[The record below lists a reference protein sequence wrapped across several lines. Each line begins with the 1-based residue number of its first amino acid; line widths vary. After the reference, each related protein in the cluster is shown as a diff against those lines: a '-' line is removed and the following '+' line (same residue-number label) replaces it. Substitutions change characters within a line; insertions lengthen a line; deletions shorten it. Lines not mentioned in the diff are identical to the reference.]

1 MRLDFGAWWL
11 AWYDSTSDRIFRRN
25 YEPNTQ
31 AFIRQFLCPG
41 MVAFDVGAHH
51 GFYTLL
57 MAHCVGSEGLVV
69 AFEPSPKERRKL
81 VWHIRLNR
89 LLQVKVEPFAV
100 ADMEGTTD
108 LFLTEDNSAN
118 SLSSPSI
125 SPIIGKVTVPVVT
138 LDDYCQRVGIRRL
151 DLLKLDVEGA
161 ELLALKGAQAVL
173 TKMRPVIV
181 TEVSER
187 TTARFG
193 YTIADLIAFLERKGY
208 RVQRVSREENAIAM
222 PIK

>member
-1 MRLDFGAWWL
+1 M
-11 AWYDSTSDRIFRRN
+11 
-25 YEPNTQ
+25 
-31 AFIRQFLCPG
+31 
-41 MVAFDVGAHH
+41 
-51 GFYTLL
+51 
-57 MAHCVGSEGLVV
+57 
-69 AFEPSPKERRKL
+69 
-81 VWHIRLNR
+81 
-89 LLQVKVEPFAV
+89 
-100 ADMEGTTD
+100 D
-108 LFLTEDNSAN
+108 LFLTRDNSAN

-138 LDDYCQRVGIRRL
+138 LDAYCQRVGIRQL

-181 TEVSER
+181 MEASER

-193 YTIADLIAFLERKGY
+193 YTTADLIAFLERQGY
-208 RVQRVSREENAIAM
+208 RVQRVPMEENVIAM